1 MNCRFLSMIS
11 PLGMQRRD
19 CCSSRRGHNSSGKNE
34 HKKKQKTAYGVGL
47 PSFHAGL
54 PVSTWDSCL
63 ISSSTS
69 CFTSSF
75 TSTLG
80 VCRSV
85 HKVAVKTGFWCP
97 HIPTKDSFGNSHPE
111 KAWIQYMICI
121 MNIFKTT
128 SCKTTGELMFAGWCP
143 PIAVSA
149 AVCPFGRLFG
159 IRPTPK
165 WPSEKEH
172 FGFLHTS
179 GKVCHFRRNHNVQKM
194 PKALQASNSYI
205 ESLLFFHFLLDF
217 LSLLLRKVPWLAT
230 AQGSHAQRFTT
241 G

>member
-63 ISSSTS
+63 ISSFTS

-85 HKVAVKTGFWCP
+85 HKVAVKTGCWCP

-111 KAWIQYMICI
+111 KAWIQYMI
-121 MNIFKTT
+121 FKTT
-128 SCKTTGELMFAGWCP
+128 SCKTTGELMFAGWCSP
-143 PIAVSA
+143 NCS
-149 AVCPFGRLFG
+149 FGCRLPV
-159 IRPTPK
+159 RTPVRN
-165 WPSEKEH
+165 STH
-172 FGFLHTS
+172 SQMAL
-179 GKVCHFRRNHNVQKM
+179 GKGTFWVLTDKRQSLSFSQESQCAKDAKG
-194 PKALQASNSYI
+194 PASI
-205 ESLLFFHFLLDF
+205 
-217 LSLLLRKVPWLAT
+217 
-230 AQGSHAQRFTT
+230 
-241 G
+241 

>member
-34 HKKKQKTAYGVGL
+34 HKKKKKTAYGVGL

-63 ISSSTS
+63 ISSFTS

-85 HKVAVKTGFWCP
+85 HKVAVKTGCWCP

-128 SCKTTGELMFAGWCP
+128 SCKTTGELMFAGWCSP
-143 PIAVSA
+143 NCS
-149 AVCPFGRLFG
+149 FGCRLPV
-159 IRPTPK
+159 RTPVRN
-165 WPSEKEH
+165 STH
-172 FGFLHTS
+172 SQMAL
-179 GKVCHFRRNHNVQKM
+179 GKGTFWVLAHKRQSLSFSQESQCAKDAKG
-194 PKALQASNSYI
+194 PASI
-205 ESLLFFHFLLDF
+205 
-217 LSLLLRKVPWLAT
+217 
-230 AQGSHAQRFTT
+230 
-241 G
+241 